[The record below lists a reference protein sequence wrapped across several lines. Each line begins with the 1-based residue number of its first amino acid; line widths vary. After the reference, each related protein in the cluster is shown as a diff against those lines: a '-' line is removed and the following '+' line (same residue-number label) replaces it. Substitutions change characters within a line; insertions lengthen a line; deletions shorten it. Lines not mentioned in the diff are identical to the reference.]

1 MSAPNESLQ
10 NRVLVALR
18 SLILSGEFNPGERL
32 TEVSLAEKLN
42 VSRTPVRLALAT
54 LEREGLTESNATGGY
69 VMRGVTPREIEDAIT
84 IRGTLEGLA
93 ARMVAEQ
100 GPSRRLLADMK
111 QCLAEGDEL
120 LSQPHGAT
128 LDDYTLYTE
137 INDRLHALILEGAQ
151 SEVLERTMAHVLC
164 MPFAAPSALVSGPAT
179 EHQGIRWLIIA
190 HHQHHALVEAIE
202 QGQSGRAQAIAEE
215 HVNIAR
221 ENIQS
226 ILANP
231 EIAKKFIPVI
241 RLQQPARDQDFVR
254 SMRGT
259 RSAKSSF

>member
-18 SLILSGEFNPGERL
+18 SLILSGKFDPGERL
-32 TEVSLAEKLN
+32 TEVALAKKLH

-54 LEREGLTESNATGGY
+54 LEKEGLTEANATGGY
-69 VMRGVTPREIEDAIT
+69 IMRGVTPREIEDAIT

-93 ARMVAEQ
+93 ARMLAEQ

-120 LSQPHGAT
+120 LSKQHGAT
-128 LDDYTLYTE
+128 LEDYTRYTD
-137 INDRLHALILEGAQ
+137 INDRLHALILEGAH
-151 SEVLERTMAHVLC
+151 SDVLERTMAHVLC
-164 MPFAAPSALVSGPAT
+164 MPFAAPSALVSGPAA

-221 ENIQS
+221 ENIQA
-226 ILANP
+226 IFDNP
-231 EIAKKFIPVI
+231 EIAKKLIPAI
-241 RLQQPARDQDFVR
+241 RLPRTTPEPTPARAGRRTHLTKGSD
-254 SMRGT
+254 
-259 RSAKSSF
+259 